1 MRKPSLIIVAIFY
14 LTSLFF
20 VGCVSNIKRGER
32 FISSSDTTFSADVR
46 SVSQK
51 INDNPRDEKLYA
63 TRANT
68 FFYEDNFKEAIS
80 DIEYAIKLAPKNA
93 VYHYKKG
100 EYLMQLDTVQ
110 FKEVR
115 KSFETALKLQPEFP
129 EASLNLA
136 KILIARQ
143 EYSKA
148 EKHLSDILY
157 QDKTYAEAYFYR
169 GISRKE
175 QKDTINAVDMF
186 TQALVYKDDY
196 LEACIQLGDLYAQ
209 RGNELAI
216 QYFNKA
222 LQIDEY
228 SYEALYSKGLFLQ
241 KKQQY
246 KDALLH
252 YEKVMDVNPGHKLAS
267 YNMAY
272 INLLFENFSKAI
284 ELADDVLDIDPNY
297 DNAYY
302 LKGLCY
308 EIQGN
313 EEEALALY
321 KKTLEINPENAL
333 AKKALAKKTL
343 VK

>member
-1 MRKPSLIIVAIFY
+1 MRIVSLLIAGIFY
-14 LTSLFF
+14 TACLFL
-20 VGCVSNIKRGER
+20 VGCSSNMGKGER
-32 FISSSDTTFSADVR
+32 YISSSDTTFSADVR
-46 SVSQK
+46 SVSIK
-51 INDNPRDEKLYA
+51 INDNPTDEKLYA

-68 FFYEDNFKEAIS
+68 FYYEDNFIEAIK
-80 DIEYAIKLAPKNA
+80 DIDYAIKLNPQNA
-93 VYHYKKG
+93 VYHLKKG
-100 EYLMQLDTVQ
+100 EYLMELDTVK

-115 KSFETALKLQPEFP
+115 ASFETALKLQPEFP

-186 TQALVYKDDY
+186 TQALVHKDDY
-196 LEACIQLGDLYAQ
+196 IEACIQLGDLYAE
-209 RGNELAI
+209 RGNELAL

-222 LQIDEY
+222 LVINEY

-241 KKQQY
+241 KQQQY

-252 YEKVMDVNPGHKLAS
+252 YEKVMDVNPGHKLAI

-272 INLLFENFSKAI
+272 INLLFENYSKAI
-284 ELADDVLDIDPNY
+284 ELADGVIDIDPTY

-302 LKGLCY
+302 LKGLCF
-308 EIQGN
+308 EMQGN
-313 EEEALALY
+313 KKEAMLLY
-321 KKTLEINPENAL
+321 EKTLEINPENAL
-333 AKKALAKKTL
+333 AKKALGS
-343 VK
+343 